1 MCIHFMCAFQL
12 IQSMFTF
19 PVLITLRRIN
29 TVVNT
34 NAIHG
39 IQLHQL
45 FPDVYYGLVFVLAAT
60 ADVYVKSVAEI
71 EALMGTA
78 GMFNV
83 FHSLRMFHV
92 VLV

>member
-1 MCIHFMCAFQL
+1 MYAFQL
-12 IQSMFTF
+12 IQSTFTF

-60 ADVYVKSVAEI
+60 ADVYVKSVGEI
-71 EALMGTA
+71 EGLMGTA
-78 GMFNV
+78 GMFNG